1 MKQIQVVAAVIE
13 QQGKFL
19 CVQRGVNKFDYISK
33 KWEFP
38 GGKIEAQESKE
49 NALIREIKEELNMDI
64 FELKFLMTIEHEYP
78 DFHLTMHTY
87 LCKSIQNKPNLTE
100 HLQFFWKNATELFFL
115 DWASADLPIVEKL
128 QTL

>member
-19 CVQRGVNKFDYISK
+19 CVQRGVNKFDYISQ

-78 DFHLTMHTY
+78 DFHLTMHTF

-100 HLQFFWKNATELFFL
+100 HLQFSWKDATELFPL

-128 QTL
+128 QTR